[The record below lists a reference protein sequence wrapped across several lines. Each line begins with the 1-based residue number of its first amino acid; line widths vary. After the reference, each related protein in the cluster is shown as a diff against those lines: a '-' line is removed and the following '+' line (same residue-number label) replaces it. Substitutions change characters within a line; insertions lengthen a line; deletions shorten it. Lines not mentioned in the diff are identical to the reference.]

1 MRISTVIPAY
11 NRADLIGETL
21 RSVLEQDRPPD
32 EVIVVDDGSTDDTA
46 DVIAAYGK
54 AVTLIRQA
62 NAGAGAARN
71 AGVAASTGNV
81 VHFMDSDDLLV
92 PGFYASSLAA
102 IERGADFTY
111 GPWLKTR
118 FVGHELHHEP
128 VVLQQG
134 AIAASAPLDRLM
146 LLVDWMTLF
155 QCCFLRRELI
165 DRAGPFRSDLKPSED
180 TELFYRVAR
189 HAKTA
194 SHVPDAL
201 LIYRLHPE
209 NQVSAQ
215 DPPKL
220 LIDRANLWLV
230 LSEHL
235 AARHDLDEATRRAF
249 RRKKAQVARAV
260 RPIDPDLA
268 EKLGADLGALDRLT
282 VRPRELAHRIGAR
295 LRVELLHDPYPPVF
309 ATGPV
314 TSGQRA
320 LIERMGYSLELA
332 K

>member
-1 MRISTVIPAY
+1 MRISTIIPAY
-11 NRADLIGETL
+11 NRADLIAETL
-21 RSVLEQDRPPD
+21 HTVLGQSMAPG
-32 EVIVVDDGSTDDTA
+32 EVIVVDDGSTDGTA
-46 DVIAAYGK
+46 DAVAQFGK
-54 AVTLIRQA
+54 AVTLLRQA
-62 NAGAGAARN
+62 NSGAGMARN
-71 AGVAASTGNV
+71 AGVAAATGDV
-81 VHFMDSDDLLV
+81 VHFMDSDDLLA
-92 PGFYASSLAA
+92 PGFYASSAAA
-102 IERGADFTY
+102 IERGADLTY
-111 GPWLKTR
+111 GPWLKAR
-118 FVGHELHHEP
+118 FAGHKLHHEP
-128 VVLQQG
+128 VVLQQA

-146 LLVDWMTLF
+146 LLVDWVTLV
-155 QCCFLRRELI
+155 QCCLLRRDLI

-189 HAKTA
+189 QVKVA
-194 SHVPDAL
+194 SHVPEAL
-201 LIYRLHPE
+201 LMYRLHPE

-220 LIDRANLWLV
+220 LVDRANLWLV

-260 RPIDPDLA
+260 QPIDPELA
-268 EKLGADLGALDRLT
+268 EKLGTDLSALDRLT
-282 VRPRELAHRIGAR
+282 VRPWELAHRIGAR

-320 LIERMGYSLELA
+320 LIEKMGYSLELA
-332 K
+332 R

>member
-1 MRISTVIPAY
+1 MRISTIIPAY

-21 RSVLEQDRPPD
+21 RSVLEQDRPPS

-62 NAGAGAARN
+62 NAGAGMARN
-71 AGVAASTGNV
+71 AGVAAATGNV
-81 VHFMDSDDLLV
+81 LHFMDSDDLLV
-92 PGFYASSLAA
+92 PGFYASSLDA

-111 GPWLKTR
+111 GPWLKAR
-118 FVGHELHHEP
+118 FSGRELQHEP

-134 AIAASAPLDRLM
+134 AIAASAPPDRLM
-146 LLVDWMTLF
+146 LLVDWVTLL

-189 HAKTA
+189 QAKA
-194 SHVPDAL
+194 ARHVPEAL

-220 LIDRANLWLV
+220 LVDRANLWLV
-230 LSEHL
+230 LAEHL
-235 AARHDLDEATRRAF
+235 AARRDLDEATRRAF

-260 RPIDPDLA
+260 QPIDPELA
-268 EKLGADLGALDRLT
+268 EKLGTDLNAFDRVA
-282 VRPRELAHRIGAR
+282 VRPRELAHRVAAR
-295 LRVELLHDPYPPVF
+295 LRVALLHDPYPPVF
-309 ATGPV
+309 AAGLV
-314 TSGQRA
+314 TSQQRA
-320 LIERMGYSLELA
+320 LIEKMGYTLELA
-332 K
+332 R